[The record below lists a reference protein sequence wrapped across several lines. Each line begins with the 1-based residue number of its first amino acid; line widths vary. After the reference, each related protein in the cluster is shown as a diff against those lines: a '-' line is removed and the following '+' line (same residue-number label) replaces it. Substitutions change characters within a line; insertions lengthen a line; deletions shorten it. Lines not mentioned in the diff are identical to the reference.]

1 MATNTRTFVDLDL
14 NFTPHPVTGDIAI
27 RVDENAIKR
36 SVRNL
41 ILTKNFERPF
51 HSEIGSQATSLMFDN
66 ADAFTETVIKQTII
80 DTITTFEPR
89 VDLIDVGVNFSPD
102 ENSVDIRIDFR
113 ILNTF
118 TPITMEL
125 VLERTR

>member
-1 MATNTRTFVDLDL
+1 MAANTRTFVDLDL

-27 RVDENAIKR
+27 TVDENAIKR

-51 HSEIGSQATSLMFDN
+51 HSEIGSQATALLFDN

-80 DTITTFEPR
+80 DTITSFEPR
-89 VDLIDVGVNFSPD
+89 VQLIDVGVNFAPD
-102 ENSVDIRIDFR
+102 ENSVDVRIDFR

-118 TPITMEL
+118 TPVTLDL

>member
-1 MATNTRTFVDLDL
+1 MANNTRNFVDLDL

-27 RVDENAIKR
+27 RLDENAIKT
-36 SVRNL
+36 SIRNL

-51 HSEIGSQATSLMFDN
+51 HSEVGSQVTALLFEL
-66 ADAFTETVIKQTII
+66 ADPFTEAVIRQNIVDLI
-80 DTITTFEPR
+80 NTFEPR
-89 VDLIDVGVNFSPD
+89 VELLDVGVNYD
-102 ENSVDIRIDFR
+102 EGNNSIAVRIDFK

-118 TPITMEL
+118 TPITLDL

>member
-51 HSEIGSQATSLMFDN
+51 HSEIGSQATALLFDN
-66 ADAFTETVIKQTII
+66 ADPFTESVIKQTII

-89 VDLIDVGVNFSPD
+89 VQLIDVGVNFAPD
-102 ENSVDIRIDFR
+102 ENSVDVRIDFR